1 MGWGRKEDAKTI
13 EMKMAEIA
21 PAKNQP
27 IYNPK
32 RADPEKELAQVRKIE
47 DQIFLHALRTVEGI
61 GRAADYDDGEERSS
75 VTPGDIAQYGTIEAA
90 IRVKRIAMDARR
102 PEKDA
107 PVYLKHQHNMAV
119 AIMKDRTAEQAA
131 KSPGAMIQVN
141 VFMGERREPNTIDA
155 EYQELELDEEDE

>member
-1 MGWGRKEDAKTI
+1 MGWGRKEDPQNVEI
-13 EMKMAEIA
+13 E
-21 PAKNQP
+21 PAKKQP

-32 RADPEKELAQVRKIE
+32 RANPEKDLAQVKKIE
-47 DQIFLHALRTVEGI
+47 DQILMHALKVVDGI

-75 VTPGDIAQYGTIEAA
+75 VTPADVAQYGTIEAA
-90 IRVKRIAMDARR
+90 LRAKRVAMDARR

-107 PVYLKHQHNMAV
+107 PVYLKHQHNIAV
-119 AIMKDRTAEQAA
+119 AIMKARATEQAA